1 MWIPKTRQAG
11 IKRREQN
18 NRVSVKAAAAVA
30 AAAGLPIASHKGRPG
45 MANTFSSEANAVE
58 MMTRVAMDKKGIGD
72 DATARQ
78 SPNFHLCINYFLEI
92 SSLRSILR

>member
-58 MMTRVAMDKKGIGD
+58 MMAKVAMDKKGIWMMLLQGNHQIFIYVLIIFWKYR
-72 DATARQ
+72 ACEV
-78 SPNFHLCINYFLEI
+78 S
-92 SSLRSILR
+92 